1 MTIQEPLAALA
12 AALRRLASPATEQV
26 EYLAGL
32 GVADLVDELALEFDD
47 AYRPR
52 LQLLHDVSP
61 DAESICAEIDALIS
75 SDALGWTFADLDSA
89 DWAAVR
95 SAAEAALAALD
106 RDAEAAR

>member
-1 MTIQEPLAALA
+1 MTIQESLAVLA

-26 EYLAGL
+26 EYLANL

-61 DAESICAEIDALIS
+61 DTEVICAELDVLMS

-89 DWAAVR
+89 DWAAIR
-95 SAAEAALAALD
+95 SAAGAALAALK
-106 RDAEAAR
+106 RDSEAAQ